1 MEPKGK
7 LNDREPARR
16 EREIPGGPVFA
27 VCGQTCGQEVLER
40 KKEPKFVL
48 EMGLFEQ

>member
-1 MEPKGK
+1 MEPNGK
-7 LNDREPARR
+7 LRYTQTGPPREKS
-16 EREIPGGPVFA
+16 PGGSIFA
-27 VCGQTCGQEVLER
+27 VCEQTCGQEVLER